1 VPSWNPEIYERYKDY
16 RDRPAIDLMLR
27 IPGDLQPKEIWD
39 LGCGPGEQA
48 ALLAARHPEAAV
60 HGLDSSPD
68 MLAAARKRTS
78 RVDWVQADIADFAPA
93 VPPDLIYTNA
103 ALHWLDGHER
113 LFPHLAASLAP
124 GGVLA
129 CQMPMSFDSPWH
141 AALREAATGPA
152 WAARLGG
159 LRGVRP
165 VAKIEAYYDWLEPAC
180 GEIDIWTTT
189 YLHVLEGEDAVVDWM
204 RGTGLRPYLDALP
217 DHGEQAAFL
226 DDYRTRLSAHT
237 PPRPD
242 GVTLFP
248 FQRLFIVAQRR
259 RA

>member
-1 VPSWNPEIYERYKDY
+1 MPSWNPEVYERYKDY

-27 IPGDLQPKEIWD
+27 IPGDLQPDEIWD
-39 LGCGPGEQA
+39 LGCGTGEQA
-48 ALLAARHPEAAV
+48 ALLAARHPEAKV

-68 MLAAARKRTS
+68 MLAAARR
-78 RVDWVQADIADFAPA
+78 RPGPVDWVLADIAQFAPPA
-93 VPPDLIYTNA
+93 PADLIYTNA
-103 ALHWLDGHER
+103 ALHWLDGHEI
-113 LFPHLAASLAP
+113 LFPRLAASLAP

-129 CQMPMSFDSPWH
+129 CQMPMSFESPWH
-141 AALREAATGPA
+141 EALREAVAGPA

-165 VAKIEAYYDWLEPAC
+165 TAPIEAYYDWLAATC

-189 YLHVLEGEDAVVDWM
+189 YLHVLEGEDPVVDWM

-217 DHGEQAAFL
+217 DPAEQAAFL
-226 DDYRTRLSAHT
+226 EDYRTRLAART
-237 PPRPD
+237 PPRGD

-248 FQRLFIVAQRR
+248 FQRLFIVARR
-259 RA
+259 TG